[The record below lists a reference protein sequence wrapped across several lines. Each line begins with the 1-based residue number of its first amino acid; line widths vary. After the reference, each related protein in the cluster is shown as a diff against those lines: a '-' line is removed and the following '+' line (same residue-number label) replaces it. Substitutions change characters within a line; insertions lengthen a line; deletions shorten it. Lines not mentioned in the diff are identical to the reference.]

1 MARARSIQTGD
12 DTAGVRIEY
21 VRTRRVVRLGG
32 WHARDRE
39 IRPIEVPA
47 SRFLDELGI
56 APEELGAAPAYLV
69 LASVHDRR
77 TRTIRQLAA
86 AFPSELQAREVF
98 LRLRAE
104 HQDAEEWAQVVALDA
119 RCKMVPVSW
128 FGRPGELN
136 AGRFEVAASR
146 EARRVRADDQEEPGT
161 AARARRWAS
170 RRS

>member
-12 DTAGVRIEY
+12 ETAGVRVEY

-56 APEELGAAPAYLV
+56 APEELGAAPTYLV

-77 TRTIRQLAA
+77 TQTIRQLAA

-98 LRLRAE
+98 LRLREE
-104 HQDAEEWAQVVALDA
+104 HQDADEWAQVVTLDA
-119 RCKMVPVSW
+119 RCRMVPVCW
-128 FGRPGELN
+128 FGKPGELN
-136 AGRFEVAASR
+136 AGRFEVGTSR
-146 EARRVRADDQEEPGT
+146 EGRRARADDEEPST
-161 AARARRWAS
+161 AVRSRRWAS